1 MQHKNDAYSPTRK
14 RAAKS
19 WLLAAIL
26 LGATTL
32 SSAAVAQVNEAFAD
46 LSGEIETVRS
56 MSQTERKAVVA
67 DNMPLTA
74 SESQA
79 FWPLYNQYRYDV
91 SRVEDR
97 LVDIVTDFAGH
108 YDSLDDPEAKKLVD
122 QYLDVQDSLLK
133 LRRQYAKR
141 FAQVLPGT
149 KLMRYFQ
156 IEHKLDAVTE
166 LELAQIPLAQSPE
179 ERALAKSSGDQP

>member
-1 MQHKNDAYSPTRK
+1 MIALTQRKHNAFPSPPNRTAR
-14 RAAKS
+14 S
-19 WLLAAIL
+19 WLLAAV
-26 LGATTL
+26 L
-32 SSAAVAQVNEAFAD
+32 SSGSTLTGSAAAQVNEAFAD

-56 MSQTERKAVVA
+56 MAQTERKGVVA

-97 LVDIVTDFAGH
+97 LVRIVTDFAAH
-108 YDSLDDPEAKKLVD
+108 YDSLDDAEAKKLVD

-166 LELAQIPLAQSPE
+166 LELAQIPLAQTAE
-179 ERALAKSSGDQP
+179 